1 MWHFLLRHYSLCLK
15 NRLFCWQLD
24 GFVSRD
30 VCVNTTN
37 KPKTSQKCRMKIIVV
52 SKSNGRVRHLTFG
65 GWTKA
70 LLSVCVLGIPLGIG
84 LYLGDKLSVDIQQ
97 SNTDLLTSETTA
109 QWSERLD
116 RQQKEVAQAKKEANA
131 QLNAITLRVAELQAR
146 LVRLDALGERL
157 TSMAKLDSGE
167 FDFNQ
172 PPAVGG
178 PETVALGEA
187 YQPPE
192 FITSVNKL
200 SQQIDDREQQLET
213 LEALM
218 AERKLQDDVFV
229 AGRPVAKGWMSS
241 RFGRRTDPFN
251 GSISWHSGVD
261 FAGKFGS
268 EIVSVAAGVVVSSG
282 ERSGYGG
289 IVEINHGGGFKTR
302 YAHNKQNLVKVG
314 DVVKKGQVIAL
325 MGSSGR
331 STGPHVHFEV
341 YKHGRPVDPAT
352 YIHRTHR

>member
-1 MWHFLLRHYSLCLK
+1 
-15 NRLFCWQLD
+15 
-24 GFVSRD
+24 
-30 VCVNTTN
+30 
-37 KPKTSQKCRMKIIVV
+37 MKIILV
-52 SKSNGRVRHLTFG
+52 SKYHGRVRHLNLG
-65 GWTKA
+65 GWTRA
-70 LLSVCVLGIPLGIG
+70 LLSVCVLGLPLGIG
-84 LYLGDKLSVDIQQ
+84 LYWGSKLSNEAPRSDV
-97 SNTDLLTSETTA
+97 LTLGAAEK
-109 QWSERLD
+109 WSENLEQQQQQLD
-116 RQQKEVAQAKKEANA
+116 QARKEANT
-131 QLNAITLRVAELQAR
+131 QLNALTLRMAELQAR

-157 TSMAKLDSGE
+157 TTMAKLDTGE

-178 PETVALGEA
+178 PETTDLGEA
-187 YQPPE
+187 YQAPE
-192 FITSVNKL
+192 FITAVDQL
-200 SQQIDDREQQLET
+200 AQQIEDREQQLET

-218 AERKLQDDVFV
+218 AERKLQDDVFI
-229 AGRPVAKGWMSS
+229 AGRPIKKGWMSS

-261 FAGKFGS
+261 FAGKLGS
-268 EIVSVAAGVVVSSG
+268 DIIAVAAGVVVESG

-289 IVEINHGGGFKTR
+289 FVEINHGGGFKTR
-302 YAHNKQNLVKVG
+302 YAHNKQNLVKIG

-341 YKHGRPVDPAT
+341 YKYGRPVDPAT

>member
-1 MWHFLLRHYSLCLK
+1 
-15 NRLFCWQLD
+15 
-24 GFVSRD
+24 
-30 VCVNTTN
+30 
-37 KPKTSQKCRMKIIVV
+37 MKIIVV
-52 SKSNGRVRHLTFG
+52 GKHNGRVRHLTFG
-65 GWTKA
+65 GWTRA
-70 LLSVCVLGIPLGIG
+70 LLSVCVLGLPLGIG
-84 LYLGDKLSVDIQQ
+84 VYLGAKLSADNAGG
-97 SNTDLLTSETTA
+97 SDLLTADTA
-109 QWSERLD
+109 EKWSDTLADQEQKITQT
-116 RQQKEVAQAKKEANA
+116 RQQANA

-157 TSMAKLDSGE
+157 TTMAQLDNGE

-178 PETVALGEA
+178 PESVALGEA
-187 YQPPE
+187 YRPPE
-192 FITSVNKL
+192 FLQAVDQL
-200 SQQIDDREQQLET
+200 VEQINDREQQLET

-218 AERKLQDDVFV
+218 AKRKLQDDIFV
-229 AGRPVAKGWMSS
+229 AGRPVVKGWMSS
-241 RFGRRTDPFN
+241 RYGRRTDPFN
-251 GSISWHSGVD
+251 GSVAWHGGVD
-261 FAGKFGS
+261 FAGKLNS
-268 EIVSVAAGVVVSSG
+268 EIVAVASGVVVESG

-289 IVEINHGGGFKTR
+289 IVEINHGGGFNTR

-352 YIHRTHR
+352 YIHRTPR